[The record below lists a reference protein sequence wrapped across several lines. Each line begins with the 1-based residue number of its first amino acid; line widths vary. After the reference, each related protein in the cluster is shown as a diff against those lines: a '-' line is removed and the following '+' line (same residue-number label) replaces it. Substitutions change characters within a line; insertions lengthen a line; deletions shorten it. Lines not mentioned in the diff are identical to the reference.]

1 MKYVDVILPIPL
13 DTLFTYS
20 VTDEQATLLRPGMRV
35 KVPLGKTKHYMGI
48 VMTIHEALPARL
60 QAQTYEVK
68 PVSKVMDGN
77 PILLPQQLQLWQW
90 IADYY
95 LSPIGEVYKAA
106 LPILLKAEDG
116 YRPRTECYVTTTE
129 GYRDSRVLHR
139 VVLALQ
145 RAKKQQD
152 VLTRY
157 MAMAGIT
164 DDNATPQR
172 EVTKEELM
180 NDTHCT
186 TAVLRQLFSK
196 KILRTYEKEV
206 GRLQLDEEA
215 HPERIHTLSDVQED
229 AYNQIKRQMMRKNVV
244 LLQGVTASG
253 KTEVYIHLIQDA
265 INKGQQVL
273 YLLPEIALTVQIMQR
288 LKHIFGSRLGIF
300 HSRYTDQERA
310 EIWLKQLS
318 DHPYDVILGARS
330 ALFVPFQRLGLVI
343 IDEEHESSFKQQ
355 DTAPRYHAR
364 SAAIVLASLYQ
375 AKTLLGTATPSAE
388 SYHNAMTGK
397 FGWVKL
403 TQRYKGI
410 SLPRIEVV
418 DVKDLRH
425 RKMMKGIYSPQLLAA
440 IRQALV
446 QGEQAIIFQNRRGF
460 APRVE
465 CHDCGWTPRCPHCD
479 VALTYHKNTALL
491 TCHYCGYAMTV
502 PEKCPNCF
510 GKDVRSF
517 GFGTEKIEDE
527 LMMLIPEARVA
538 RMDLDTTRTKNAYE
552 RIIGDFAAGK
562 TNVLIGTQMVTKGL
576 DFDHVSVVGILDADA
591 MLNAP
596 DFRAY
601 EHAFTMLSQVSGR
614 AGRKGKQGLVIMQ
627 TRQPQLPVVRQIVGH
642 QSKEFYDDLFDER
655 RLFHYPPFYHLTY
668 VYLKHA
674 QNEMVER
681 AADELGQTLRKA
693 LGGRVLGPDK
703 PGVARIKNLYI
714 RKIVL
719 KLENGID
726 LKAVRTYLRQ
736 AQSHLLQSKKYGAL
750 QVYYDVDPLT

>member
-1 MKYVDVILPIPL
+1 MKYVDIILPIPL

-20 VTDEQATLLRPGMRV
+20 ATDEQALSLQPGMRV

-48 VMTIHEALPARL
+48 VAAVHDTLPAHL
-60 QAQTYEVK
+60 QGQSYELK
-68 PVSKVMDGN
+68 PISRVMDGK
-77 PILLPQQLQLWQW
+77 PILLPQQLRLWQW

-106 LPILLKAEDG
+106 LPVLLKAEDG
-116 YRPRTECYVTTTE
+116 YRPRTECYVTTTDT
-129 GYRDSRVLHR
+129 YRDPRVLHR
-139 VVLALQ
+139 VMAALQ
-145 RAKKQQD
+145 RSKKQQE
-152 VLTRY
+152 VLARY
-157 MAMAGIT
+157 IEMAGIT
-164 DDNATPQR
+164 SNDGTPQR

-186 TAVLRQLFSK
+186 TAILRQLFNK
-196 KILRTYEKEV
+196 KILRTYDKEV
-206 GRLQLDEEA
+206 GRLELDDDA
-215 HPERIHTLSDVQED
+215 HPERIHPLSEAQAD
-229 AYNQIKRQMMRKNVV
+229 AFNQIRMQMMRKNVV

-253 KTEVYIHLIQDA
+253 KTEVYIHLIQQA
-265 INKGQQVL
+265 ISQGKQVL

-288 LKHIFGSRLGIF
+288 LKRIFGNRLGIF
-300 HSRYTDQERA
+300 HSRYTDKERA

-397 FGWVKL
+397 FGWVQL

-425 RKMMKGIYSPQLLAA
+425 RKMMKGIYSPQLLGA
-440 IRQALV
+440 IRQALARD
-446 QGEQAIIFQNRRGF
+446 EQAIIFQNRRGF

-465 CHDCGWTPRCPHCD
+465 CHECGWTPRCPHCD
-479 VALTYHKNTALL
+479 VSLTYHKNTALL
-491 TCHYCGYAMTV
+491 TCHYCGYVMAV

-527 LMMLIPEARVA
+527 LMLLLPEARVS

-552 RIIGDFAAGK
+552 RIINEFATGK

-614 AGRKGKQGLVIMQ
+614 AGRKDGQGLVILQ

-642 QSKEFYDDLFDER
+642 QSKEFYQDLLDER
-655 RLFHYPPFYHLTY
+655 HLFHYPPFYHLTY

-674 QNEMVER
+674 KNEMVER
-681 AADELGQTLRKA
+681 AAEELGLTLRRA
-693 LGGRVLGPDK
+693 LGARVLGPDK

-726 LKAVRTYLRQ
+726 LKAVRRFLRQ
-736 AQSHLLQSKKYGAL
+736 TQNQLLESRKYGAL
-750 QVYYDVDPLT
+750 QMYYDVDPLT

>member
-20 VTDEQATLLRPGMRV
+20 VTDEQATLLRPGVRV

-48 VMTIHEALPARL
+48 VANIHEALPARL
-60 QAQTYEVK
+60 EAQTYELK
-68 PVSKVMDGN
+68 PVSKVMDGK
-77 PILLPQQLQLWQW
+77 PILLPQQLKLWQW

-116 YRPRTECYVTTTE
+116 YHPRTECYVTTTDS
-129 GYRDSRVLHR
+129 YRDPRVLHR

-145 RAKKQQD
+145 RAKKQQE
-152 VLTRY
+152 VLIRY
-157 MAMAGIT
+157 MEMAGIT
-164 DDNATPQR
+164 EDNGTPQR

-186 TAVLRQLFSK
+186 NTVLRQLFSK
-196 KILRTYEKEV
+196 KILRTYDKEV

-229 AYNQIKRQMMRKNVV
+229 AYNQIKLQMMRKNVV

-265 INKGQQVL
+265 INKGKQVL

-330 ALFVPFQRLGLVI
+330 AIFVPFQRLGLVI

-355 DTAPRYHAR
+355 DAAPRYHAR

-397 FGWVKL
+397 FGGVKL

-440 IRQALV
+440 IRQALA

-465 CHDCGWTPRCPHCD
+465 CHECGWTPRCPHCD

-527 LMMLIPEARVA
+527 LMMLLPEAHVA

-552 RIIGDFAAGK
+552 RIIGEFAAGK

-627 TRQPQLPVVRQIVGH
+627 TKQPQLPVVRQIVGH

-681 AADELGQTLRKA
+681 AANELGQTLRKA

-736 AQSHLLQSKKYGAL
+736 TQNELLQSRKYGAL

>member
-20 VTDEQATLLRPGMRV
+20 VTDEQATLLRPGVRV

-48 VMTIHEALPARL
+48 VANIHEALPARL
-60 QAQTYEVK
+60 EAQTYELK
-68 PVSKVMDGN
+68 PVSKVMDGK
-77 PILLPQQLQLWQW
+77 PILLPQQLKLWQW

-116 YRPRTECYVTTTE
+116 YHPRTERYVTTTDS
-129 GYRDSRVLHR
+129 YRDPRVLHR

-145 RAKKQQD
+145 RAKKQQE
-152 VLTRY
+152 VLIRY
-157 MAMAGIT
+157 MEMAGIT
-164 DDNATPQR
+164 EDNGTPQR

-180 NDTHCT
+180 NDAHCT
-186 TAVLRQLFSK
+186 TTVLRQLFSK
-196 KILRTYEKEV
+196 KILRTYDKEV

-229 AYNQIKRQMMRKNVV
+229 AYNQIKLQMMRKNVV

-265 INKGQQVL
+265 INKGKQVL

-330 ALFVPFQRLGLVI
+330 AIFVPFQRLGLVI

-355 DTAPRYHAR
+355 DAAPRYHAR

-397 FGWVKL
+397 FGGVKL

-440 IRQALV
+440 IRQALA

-465 CHDCGWTPRCPHCD
+465 CHECGWTPRCPHCD

-527 LMMLIPEARVA
+527 LMMLLPEARVV

-552 RIIGDFAAGK
+552 RIIGEFAAGK

-627 TRQPQLPVVRQIVGH
+627 TKQPQLPVVRQIVGH

-681 AADELGQTLRKA
+681 AANELGQTLRKA

-736 AQSHLLQSKKYGAL
+736 AQNELLQSRKYGAL